1 MTDRDVD
8 NVGGKLDSL
17 NIDDR
22 DGVVEDQPVTT
33 PKPPLI
39 PSALRA
45 DPFKATGNDDLMRS
59 RRIAEL
65 EEKALAARSKR
76 QFEKLEEKVAKR
88 QALEAQ
94 LLEAERQ
101 FREEKVA
108 RKEAEENFDEVMKRL
123 NDATNSRLK
132 AEEQASTLL
141 RTEDEIKKMEAIVS
155 KLKERVPVL
164 TTELEKTLAVAHEQ
178 SLELSSFDAESSQ
191 QSRVIEQERLEAQN
205 AMDEELRALGLH
217 VARLT
222 EHVMNSLSHF

>member
-33 PKPPLI
+33 PKPPLDPI
-39 PSALRA
+39 SLRLT
-45 DPFKATGNDDLMRS
+45 FKATGNDGSMRS

-155 KLKERVPVL
+155 KLKERVPCSP
-164 TTELEKTLAVAHEQ
+164 Q
-178 SLELSSFDAESSQ
+178 SLRKL
-191 QSRVIEQERLEAQN
+191 LPW
-205 AMDEELRALGLH
+205 
-217 VARLT
+217 LT
-222 EHVMNSLSHF
+222 NSP

>member
-33 PKPPLI
+33 PKPPLDPI
-39 PSALRA
+39 SPPA

-101 FREEKVA
+101 FRE
-108 RKEAEENFDEVMKRL
+108 KRL
-123 NDATNSRLK
+123 LARRLRR
-132 AEEQASTLL
+132 TL
-141 RTEDEIKKMEAIVS
+141 M
-155 KLKERVPVL
+155 
-164 TTELEKTLAVAHEQ
+164 
-178 SLELSSFDAESSQ
+178 
-191 QSRVIEQERLEAQN
+191 RL
-205 AMDEELRALGLH
+205 
-217 VARLT
+217 
-222 EHVMNSLSHF
+222 